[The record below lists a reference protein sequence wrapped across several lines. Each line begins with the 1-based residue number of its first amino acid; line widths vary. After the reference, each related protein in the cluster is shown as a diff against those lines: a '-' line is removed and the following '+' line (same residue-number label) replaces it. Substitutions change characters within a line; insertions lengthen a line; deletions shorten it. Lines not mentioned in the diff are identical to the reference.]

1 MVGVVPVVGSHVPGQ
16 PLNVF
21 GSFAGISR
29 FQPGT
34 FLARQENILK
44 LSISAARTLYSF
56 GLTMFF
62 IFLRRGLSA
71 DLSFHAVI
79 AERVVRRGYHTAMNA
94 VIRQSFQDFEA
105 IAGMNDV
112 KLYGGVPPCS
122 FH

>member
-1 MVGVVPVVGSHVPGQ
+1 MIGIVPVIGSHVPGQ

-62 IFLRRGLSA
+62 IFCISITCGQFLPIKRGGFLH
-71 DLSFHAVI
+71 F
-79 AERVVRRGYHTAMNA
+79 
-94 VIRQSFQDFEA
+94 
-105 IAGMNDV
+105 
-112 KLYGGVPPCS
+112 
-122 FH
+122 